1 MDELLCDGRFH
12 KAAPL
17 GNMRTN
23 PPRVTSTISCLSD
36 RNRLLL
42 TQTGLLSLP
51 QGTSL
56 GWHFFKNMN
65 YLPVI
70 KMERSFE
77 EWKHRAC
84 IPTRQLVEAAWWLLP
99 VDQGFL
105 VGDLETFLVV
115 TAGGRL
121 LLASRGQRPA
131 ALLTP
136 HEAQVSTATPPSKR
150 VRLRLL
156 AVWKWHSSAVHGCL
170 CSGLP

>member
-1 MDELLCDGRFH
+1 MDKLLCDGRFH

-51 QGTSL
+51 HGTSL
-56 GWHFFKNMN
+56 GWHFFKKMN

-70 KMERSFE
+70 KMKEVLKSGKTWE
-77 EWKHRAC
+77 HRAC
-84 IPTRQLVEAAWWLLP
+84 IPTRQLVEAEWWLLP
-99 VDQGFL
+99 VDQGFS

-115 TAGGRL
+115 PAGGRL

-156 AVWKWHSSAVHGCL
+156 AVWK
-170 CSGLP
+170 